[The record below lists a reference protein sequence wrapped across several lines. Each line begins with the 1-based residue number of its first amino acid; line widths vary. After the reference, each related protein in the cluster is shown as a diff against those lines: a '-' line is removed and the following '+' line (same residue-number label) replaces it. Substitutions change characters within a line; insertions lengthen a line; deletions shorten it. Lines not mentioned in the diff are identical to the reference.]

1 MNLMKIVM
9 KNMRQRALATW
20 LTGTSVALGVAL
32 AVAIVLIKQ
41 GVQQRFE
48 QGTLGYEM
56 VVGAKG
62 SPLQLVLN
70 TVYNLDI
77 SPGNISWKLFEQLRA
92 DPRVKLAVPFS
103 VGDNFHGFRIVG
115 TTDAFFKEFEFEPG
129 HRPELA
135 AGRIFNFSEAA
146 LKGAFQ
152 EAEQR
157 AKEREAKE
165 RGEEVKPAPA
175 PEDASVNRPFEA
187 VVGAT
192 VASETGLQIGQTFIA
207 AHGVQPSAEAKEH
220 TENPWTVVGILAPTR
235 TAADR
240 AIYINLDSFYHI
252 EGHEIRQPTAPA
264 KAEEKDND
272 PDPGQVSSIVLK
284 LRSPIHALTLYRE
297 INDREDAM
305 AAFPAAEIRK
315 LFDIVGNIDR
325 LLLAQAIL
333 VLIVAGV
340 AIAVSIYNS
349 MSERRREIAIL
360 RALGAR
366 RATIFSIVLLE
377 AMTICVVGAAAGLLG
392 GHLVVAAA
400 NGALYRASGFVIPA
414 FHMQALEWYILTVAV
429 ILGAVSGLGPAW
441 GAYRTDVA
449 KNLAPTS

>member
-1 MNLMKIVM
+1 V
-9 KNMRQRALATW
+9 
-20 LTGTSVALGVAL
+20 
-32 AVAIVLIKQ
+32 
-41 GVQQRFE
+41 
-48 QGTLGYEM
+48 
-56 VVGAKG
+56 
-62 SPLQLVLN
+62 
-70 TVYNLDI
+70 
-77 SPGNISWKLFEQLRA
+77 
-92 DPRVKLAVPFS
+92 
-103 VGDNFHGFRIVG
+103 
-115 TTDAFFKEFEFEPG
+115 
-129 HRPELA
+129 
-135 AGRIFNFSEAA
+135 
-146 LKGAFQ
+146 
-152 EAEQR
+152 
-157 AKEREAKE
+157 
-165 RGEEVKPAPA
+165 
-175 PEDASVNRPFEA
+175 
-187 VVGAT
+187 
-192 VASETGLQIGQTFIA
+192 FIA

-220 TENPWTVVGILAPTR
+220 TENPWTVVGILAPTH

-252 EGHEIRQPTAPA
+252 EGHEIRGPNVPA

-272 PDPGQVSSIVLK
+272 PDPGQISSVVLK
-284 LRSPIHALTLYRE
+284 LRSPIHAFPLYRE
-297 INDREDAM
+297 INDRQDAM

-325 LLLAQAIL
+325 LLFAQAIL

-377 AMTICVVGAAAGLLG
+377 ATTICVVGAAAGLLG

-414 FHMQALEWYILTVAV
+414 FHIEPLEWYILYVAV
-429 ILGAVSGLGPAW
+429 ALGALSGIGPAW

-449 KNLAPTS
+449 KNLAPSS

>member
-1 MNLMKIVM
+1 MNLFKIVI
-9 KNMRQRALATW
+9 KNMCQRALATW

-32 AVAIVLIKQ
+32 AVAILLIKQ

-77 SPGNISWKLFEQLRA
+77 SPGNISWKLFEQLR
-92 DPRVKLAVPFS
+92 DDKRVKLAVPFS
-103 VGDNFHGFRIVG
+103 VGDNYHGFRIVG

-129 HRPELA
+129 RKPELA
-135 AGRIFNFSEAA
+135 AGRVFNFSEAA
-146 LKGAFQ
+146 LKGAFR

-165 RGEEVKPAPA
+165 RGEEVKPATEHESEPK
-175 PEDASVNRPFEA
+175 NRPFEA
-187 VVGAT
+187 VIGAT
-192 VASETGLQIGQTFIA
+192 VASETGLKIGQTFIA

-220 TENPWTVVGILAPTR
+220 TENPWTVVGILAPTH
-235 TAADR
+235 TACDR

-252 EGHEIRQPTAPA
+252 EGHELREPTTPV

-284 LRSPIHALTLYRE
+284 LRSPIHAFPLYRE
-297 INDREDAM
+297 LNDRQDAM

-333 VLIVAGV
+333 ILVVAGV

-377 AMTICVVGAAAGLLG
+377 AVTICLVGSAVGLVG

-400 NGALYRASGFVIPA
+400 NGVLYRASGFVIPA
-414 FHMQALEWYILTVAV
+414 LHTHPLEWYILAVAV
-429 ILGAVSGLGPAW
+429 VLGALSGLGPAW

-449 KNLAPTS
+449 RNLAPTS

>member
-1 MNLMKIVM
+1 MNLLKIVI

-20 LTGTSVALGVAL
+20 LTGASVMLGVAL
-32 AVAIVLIKQ
+32 AVAILLIKQ

-70 TVYNLDI
+70 VVYNLDI
-77 SPGNISWKLFEQLRA
+77 SPGNISWKLFEQLRN
-92 DPRVKLAVPFS
+92 DKRVKLAVPFS
-103 VGDNFHGFRIVG
+103 VGDNYHGFRIVG
-115 TTDAFFKEFEFEPG
+115 TTDAFFKDFEFEPG
-129 HRPELA
+129 RKPELA
-135 AGRIFNFSEAA
+135 AGRIFNFREDA
-146 LKGAFQ
+146 LRSAFQ
-152 EAEQR
+152 EAAER
-157 AKEREAKE
+157 AREREAKE
-165 RGEEVKPAPA
+165 RGEEVKPAPEPA
-175 PEDASVNRPFEA
+175 HVEHPFEA
-187 VVGAT
+187 VVGST
-192 VASETGLQIGQTFIA
+192 VAEQTGLAVGQTFIA

-220 TENPWTVVGILAPTR
+220 TENPWTVVGILQPTH
-235 TAADR
+235 TAVDR

-252 EGHEIRQPTAPA
+252 EGHELRGPTGPE
-264 KAEEKDND
+264 KPEEKDND

-284 LRSPIHALTLYRE
+284 LRSPITAFGLYRE
-297 INDREDAM
+297 LNDREDAM

-333 VLIVAGV
+333 ILIVAGV

-366 RATIFSIVLLE
+366 RVTIFSIVLLE
-377 AMTICVVGAAAGLLG
+377 AVIICLFGAAAGLVG
-392 GHLVVAAA
+392 GHVVVGLA
-400 NGALYRASGFVIPA
+400 NGALYKASGFVIPA
-414 FHMQALEWYILTVAV
+414 FHIQPLEWYILGVAV
-429 ILGAVSGLGPAW
+429 ILGAVAGLGPAL

>member
-32 AVAIVLIKQ
+32 AIAIVLIKQ

-70 TVYNLDI
+70 TVYNLDV
-77 SPGNISWKLFEQLRA
+77 SPGNISWKLFEQLRG

-115 TTDAFFKEFEFEPG
+115 TTDAFFKDFEFEPG
-129 HRPELA
+129 RKPELA
-135 AGRIFNFSEAA
+135 AGRIFTFSEAA
-146 LKGAFQ
+146 LKSAFQ

-157 AKEREAKE
+157 AREREARE
-165 RGEEVKPAPA
+165 RGEEVKPAPTTEGTPA
-175 PEDASVNRPFEA
+175 NRPFEA
-187 VVGAT
+187 VIGST
-192 VASETGLQIGQTFIA
+192 VARETGLQIGQTFIA

-252 EGHEIRQPTAPA
+252 EGHEIRQPTTPA
-264 KAEEKDND
+264 KVEEKDND
-272 PDPGQVSSIVLK
+272 PDPGQVSSIVVK
-284 LRSPIHALTLYRE
+284 LRSPIQAFSLYRE
-297 INDREDAM
+297 INDRQDAM
-305 AAFPAAEIRK
+305 AAFPAGEIRK

-325 LLLAQAIL
+325 LLFAQAIL

-377 AMTICVVGAAAGLLG
+377 AMTICIVGAAAGLLG

-400 NGALYRASGFVIPA
+400 NGALYRASGFIIPA

-429 ILGAVSGLGPAW
+429 ILGAVSGIGPAW

-449 KNLAPTS
+449 KNLAPSS

>member
-32 AVAIVLIKQ
+32 AIAIILIKQ

-48 QGTLGYEM
+48 QGTVGYEM

-115 TTDAFFKEFEFEPG
+115 TTDAFFKDFEFEPG
-129 HRPELA
+129 QKPELA
-135 AGRIFNFSEAA
+135 AGRVFTFSEAA
-146 LKGAFQ
+146 LKSAFQ
-152 EAEQR
+152 EAAER
-157 AKEREAKE
+157 AKEREARE
-165 RGEEVKPAPA
+165 RGEEVKPPPA
-175 PEDASVNRPFEA
+175 PEGTPVNRPFEA
-187 VVGAT
+187 VIGST
-192 VASETGLQIGQTFIA
+192 VARETGLQIGQTFIA
-207 AHGVQPSAEAKEH
+207 AHGVQPSAEAKLH
-220 TENPWTVVGILAPTR
+220 TENPWTVVGILKPTR

-252 EGHEIRQPTAPA
+252 EGHELRAPTGPV
-264 KAEEKDND
+264 KEEEKDND

-284 LRSPIHALTLYRE
+284 LRSPIHAFPLYRE
-297 INDREDAM
+297 INDRQDAM

-315 LFDIVGNIDR
+315 LFSIVGNIDR
-325 LLLAQAIL
+325 LLFAQAIL
-333 VLIVAGV
+333 VLVVAGV

-377 AMTICVVGAAAGLLG
+377 AMTICIIGAAVGLLG

-414 FHMQALEWYILTVAV
+414 FHMQALEWYILSVAV
-429 ILGAVSGLGPAW
+429 ILGAISGIGPAW

-449 KNLAPTS
+449 RNLAPSS

>member
-1 MNLMKIVM
+1 
-9 KNMRQRALATW
+9 

-32 AVAIVLIKQ
+32 AIAIILIKQ

-48 QGTLGYEM
+48 QGTVGYEM

-115 TTDAFFKEFEFEPG
+115 TTDAFFKDFEFEPG
-129 HRPELA
+129 RKPELA
-135 AGRIFNFSEAA
+135 AGRVFTFTEAA

-157 AKEREAKE
+157 AKEREARE
-165 RGEEVKPAPA
+165 RGEEVKPAPVA
-175 PEDASVNRPFEA
+175 EGMPASRPFEA
-187 VVGAT
+187 VLGST
-192 VASETGLQIGQTFIA
+192 VAKETGLQIGQTFIA

-220 TENPWTVVGILAPTR
+220 TENPWTVVGILAPTQ

-252 EGHEIRQPTAPA
+252 EGHELREPTAPA
-264 KAEEKDND
+264 KVEEKDND

-284 LRSPIHALTLYRE
+284 LRSPIHAFPLYRE
-297 INDREDAM
+297 INDRQDAM

-315 LFDIVGNIDR
+315 LFSIVGNIDR
-325 LLLAQAIL
+325 LLFAQAIL

-377 AMTICVVGAAAGLLG
+377 AMTICVVGAAAGMVG

-400 NGALYRASGFVIPA
+400 NGSLYRASGFVIPA

-429 ILGAVSGLGPAW
+429 ILGAVSGIGPAW

-449 KNLAPTS
+449 KNLAPSS